1 MKLTQKQTEELIF
14 EIAGKE
20 GLSVY
25 KLLKGKSDV
34 NEFLVAQKLKLTIN
48 QIRNIFYKFQAYNL
62 VTSTS
67 KKDRRKGWY
76 IYFFTFNLIEASS
89 AFINIKREKIAKLE
103 QQAAREKAHQFYV
116 CPNRDMRATL
126 ENAMEH
132 NFTCVE
138 CGQLLVPDDN
148 AKTVV
153 RLEKEIAVIKK
164 EVADLESSRVAYAES
179 SKEEVRAEAKKAVK
193 KFPENKVNVKKN
205 SFNRRTFKNKSAVKN
220 IIKHKTMKKISKK
233 KR

>member
-34 NEFLVAQKLKLTIN
+34 NEFLIAEKLKLTIN

-76 IYFFTFNLIEASS
+76 IYFFTFNVLEANSAYIIIEK
-89 AFINIKREKIAKLE
+89 NKIAKLE
-103 QQAAREKAHQFYV
+103 MQVAKEKAHQFYV
-116 CPNRDMRATL
+116 CPSKDMRATL

-132 NFTCVE
+132 NFTCIE
-138 CGQLLVPDDN
+138 CGQLLVPDNN

-153 RLEKEIAVIKK
+153 KLEKEIATIKK
-164 EVADLESSRVAYAES
+164 EVAELERV
-179 SKEEVRAEAKKAVK
+179 AVK
-193 KFPENKVNVKKN
+193 KK
-205 SFNRRTFKNKSAVKN
+205 
-220 IIKHKTMKKISKK
+220 
-233 KR
+233 

>member
-1 MKLTQKQTEELIF
+1 MKLSQKQTEELIF

-25 KLLKGKSDV
+25 RILKGKKDV
-34 NEFLVAQKLKLTIN
+34 NEFLIAQKLKLTIN

-89 AFINIKREKIAKLE
+89 AFINIKKEKIVRLE
-103 QQAAREKAHQFYV
+103 QQVSKEKAHQFYV
-116 CPNRDMRATL
+116 CPNKDMRATL

-153 RLEKEIAVIKK
+153 KLEKEILNLKK
-164 EVADLESSRVAYAES
+164 EVADLEKVS
-179 SKEEVRAEAKKAVK
+179 SKRK
-193 KFPENKVNVKKN
+193 
-205 SFNRRTFKNKSAVKN
+205 
-220 IIKHKTMKKISKK
+220 
-233 KR
+233 

>member
-1 MKLTQKQTEELIF
+1 MKLTQKQIEELIF

-25 KLLKGKSDV
+25 RLLKGKKDV
-34 NEFLVAQKLKLTIN
+34 NEFLIAQRLKLTIN

-76 IYFFTFNLIEASS
+76 IYFFTFNLLEANS
-89 AFINIKREKIAKLE
+89 AFIGIKKEKIAKLE
-103 QQAAREKAHQFYV
+103 QHVAKEKAHQFYV
-116 CPNRDMRATL
+116 CPSKDMRATL

-138 CGQLLVPDDN
+138 CGQLLVPDNN
-148 AKTVV
+148 AKTVTK
-153 RLEKEIAVIKK
+153 LEKEIAIAKK
-164 EVADLESSRVAYAES
+164 EVADME
-179 SKEEVRAEAKKAVK
+179 
-193 KFPENKVNVKKN
+193 
-205 SFNRRTFKNKSAVKN
+205 
-220 IIKHKTMKKISKK
+220 KK
-233 KR
+233 K

>member
-1 MKLTQKQTEELIF
+1 MKLTQKQAEELIF

-25 KLLKGKSDV
+25 RLLKDRSNV
-34 NEFLVAQKLKLTIN
+34 NEFLIAQKLRLTIN
-48 QIRNIFYKFQAYNL
+48 QIRNIFYKFQGYNL
-62 VTSTS
+62 VSSIS
-67 KKDRRKGWY
+67 KKDRKKGWY
-76 IYFFTFNLIEASS
+76 IYFFTFNLTEAGS
-89 AFINIKREKIAKLE
+89 AFIRIKKEKLAKME
-103 QQAAREKAHQFYV
+103 QRLMKEKAHQFYI

-153 RLEKEIAVIKK
+153 KLEKEIAALKK
-164 EVADLESSRVAYAES
+164 EVAGLE
-179 SKEEVRAEAKKAVK
+179 
-193 KFPENKVNVKKN
+193 KV
-205 SFNRRTFKNKSAVKN
+205 S
-220 IIKHKTMKKISKK
+220 SKK
-233 KR
+233 K